1 MSPHDFRNEDSQNR
15 VRKPSRSP
23 SRVRPAPGTRLWRQ
37 LGSTNEN
44 LPVRP
49 SPVHEPI
56 EHAAKQ
62 MRDSRPLPPRLAPC
76 RTTAI
81 LRKTALKE
89 RGRRAGVVAGKD
101 RTAPQQSQIPSG
113 LVRCERSE
121 EHTSELQSQSNLVCR
136 LLLEKKKNNTLDKY
150 IQDKK
155 NHVMPPLMSN
165 NILSYLIALFY
176 PIIFI
181 VNTMNALQDV
191 AAHYTH
197 TTRCH

>member
-23 SRVRPAPGTRLWRQ
+23 SRVRRAPGTRLWRQ

-89 RGRRAGVVAGKD
+89 RGRRTGVVAGKD

-113 LVRCERSE
+113 LVRCECTRETFARRLDNRAGRLSDSFRLAHRQCRS
-121 EHTSELQSQSNLVCR
+121 HC
-136 LLLEKKKNNTLDKY
+136 K
-150 IQDKK
+150 
-155 NHVMPPLMSN
+155 PPAGPGAMWKFSP
-165 NILSYLIALFY
+165 F
-176 PIIFI
+176 
-181 VNTMNALQDV
+181 
-191 AAHYTH
+191 H
-197 TTRCH
+197 

>member
-150 IQDKK
+150 IDEHDTHGRYDSSEDVHDSVLLSLYHQDRFG
-155 NHVMPPLMSN
+155 HFADGLPDLQSAERVR
-165 NILSYLIALFY
+165 NIVH
-176 PIIFI
+176 P
-181 VNTMNALQDV
+181 
-191 AAHYTH
+191 
-197 TTRCH
+197 